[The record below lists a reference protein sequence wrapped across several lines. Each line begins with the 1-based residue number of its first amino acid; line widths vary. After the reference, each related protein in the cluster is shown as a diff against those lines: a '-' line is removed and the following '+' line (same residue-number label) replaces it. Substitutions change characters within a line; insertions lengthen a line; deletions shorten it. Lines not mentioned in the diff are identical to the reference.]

1 MDHTISFPLWALAIA
16 SAFCWISHKH
26 KVILCIIE
34 FHCEF
39 TRYFINKDYFLTNSI
54 LSFRFRIMASH
65 SFSGN
70 YMILRPEEMSWWD
83 PFSILCNRDFGHKKM
98 VEFPVGKEENLTPRW
113 LIFISL
119 LGQKVLQIMAKPML
133 WFGSVFEMGLNILS
147 SNRNIFVLLFRAL
160 QSWYL

>member
-1 MDHTISFPLWALAIA
+1 
-16 SAFCWISHKH
+16 
-26 KVILCIIE
+26 
-34 FHCEF
+34 
-39 TRYFINKDYFLTNSI
+39 
-54 LSFRFRIMASH
+54 MASH

-83 PFSILCNRDFGHKKM
+83 LFSILYNRDFGHKKM
-98 VEFPVGKEENLTPRW
+98 VEFPVGKEENLRRRW